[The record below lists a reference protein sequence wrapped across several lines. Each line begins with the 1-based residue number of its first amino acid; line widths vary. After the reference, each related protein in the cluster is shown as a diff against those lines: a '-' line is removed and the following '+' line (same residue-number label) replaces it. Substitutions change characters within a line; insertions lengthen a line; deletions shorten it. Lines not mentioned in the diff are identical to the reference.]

1 MKSIIGTGGTETHKC
16 GVFREDKIKFWKLIW
31 WGNTNMEEQW
41 DIGRSKWEGQ
51 STHFDKE
58 TLEN

>member
-1 MKSIIGTGGTETHKC
+1 
-16 GVFREDKIKFWKLIW
+16 VFREDKIKFWKLIW